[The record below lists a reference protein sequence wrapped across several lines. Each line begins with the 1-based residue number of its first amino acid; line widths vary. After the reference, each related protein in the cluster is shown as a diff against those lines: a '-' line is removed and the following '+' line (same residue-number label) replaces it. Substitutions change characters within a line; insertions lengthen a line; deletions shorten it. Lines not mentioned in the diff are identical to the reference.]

1 MTKKLLSI
9 VVGLAG
15 LALVVATPVMAG
27 MMSVSDS
34 DLSSISGKN
43 AITFTTS
50 CACSSIAQ
58 DQSGDQSANISVAVE
73 QWFDNHSADASDHKG
88 ANDLSGAT
96 TQAQQTVTAEVNAI
110 QWGSAGNTTF
120 DATTL
125 TVTSGGYTNMAY
137 GVFAGGGF

>member
-1 MTKKLLSI
+1 MTKKMLSI
-9 VVGLAG
+9 VIGLAG
-15 LALVVATPVMAG
+15 LALVVAVPAMAG

-34 DLSSISGKN
+34 DLSSISGKDN
-43 AITFTTS
+43 GITFASGST
-50 CACSSIAQ
+50 ILQ
-58 DQSGDQSANISVAVE
+58 DQSGDQSANITVGVE

-120 DATTL
+120 DTGTI
-125 TVTSGGYTNMAY
+125 TVSSGGYTNMAY